1 MSAEGSPEGSAEG
14 QGLAAGNAAPPPV
27 GRPVGPWPAI
37 LAGLIASA
45 VGYGSSFAIV
55 LQGLIG
61 VGASPSQAASG
72 LLAVGTMMGLAAI
85 VFALRYR
92 MPIAIAWSTP
102 GAALLAATG
111 PDPAGFPAAVGAFLV
126 AGALVVIAGLWRP
139 LGRAVLA
146 IPAPLANAML
156 AGVLLEFCIAP
167 VKAVAAVPMLAL
179 PVIVVWVIVARF
191 ARLYAAPAAVLT
203 AALMLTLSATGLLP
217 AGGAAPSAALG
228 AGISFW
234 PRLEWVT
241 PVFSWSAIV
250 GIALPLFLVTMASQN
265 IPGFTVLR
273 ANGYEPPSQPL
284 LIGTGAATLVAAP
297 FGGHAV
303 NLAAITAALC
313 AGPDAHPDP
322 ARRYLAAVAS
332 GAAYVAMGALAP
344 FAAGFI
350 RVSPPILIEAV
361 AGLALLG
368 AFGSAGLAF
377 LGAARERD
385 AAIVTFVTTASG
397 LSYFG
402 IGAPFWGLV
411 AGGAVLALHRLGTRA

>member
-1 MSAEGSPEGSAEG
+1 M
-14 QGLAAGNAAPPPV
+14 
-27 GRPVGPWPAI
+27 
-37 LAGLIASA
+37 AGLVASL

-61 VGASPSQAASG
+61 VGASPTQAASG
-72 LLAVGTMMGLAAI
+72 LLILGTAMGLTAVI
-85 VFALRYR
+85 FALRFR

-126 AGALVVIAGLWRP
+126 AGGLVVAAGLWRP

-156 AGVLLEFCIAP
+156 AGVLLGFCIAP
-167 VKAVAAVPMLAL
+167 FKAAAEVPMLAL
-179 PVIVVWVIVARF
+179 PVIVSWVLVARF
-191 ARLYAAPAAVLT
+191 ARLYAAPAAV
-203 AALMLTLSATGLLP
+203 AAAAIMLALST
-217 AGGAAPSAALG
+217 
-228 AGISFW
+228 AGILPGAQPAAGAHAMANALLW

-250 GIALPLFLVTMASQN
+250 SIALPLFLVTMASQN
-265 IPGFTVLR
+265 IPGFAVLR
-273 ANGYEPPSQPL
+273 ANGYEPPSAPL
-284 LIGTGAATLVAAP
+284 LVGTGVATLISAP

-322 ARRYLAAVAS
+322 ARRYIAAVTS
-332 GAAYVAMGALAP
+332 GAAYVAMGVLAP
-344 FAAGFI
+344 LAAGFI
-350 RVSPPILIEAV
+350 SASPPILIEAV

-368 AFGSAGLAF
+368 AFGSASFAF
-377 LGAARERD
+377 LNATRERD
-385 AAIVTFVTTASG
+385 AALVTFVATASG
-397 LSYFG
+397 FAFFG
-402 IGAPFWGLV
+402 IGAPFWGLL
-411 AGGAVLALHRLGTRA
+411 AGGAVLALSRLGAQRANR